1 MECPKC
7 VGILEEKTVE
17 DIKID
22 VCWACEGIWFDE
34 GELGKILERDS
45 ENFCT
50 VDLGR
55 DELDGKELSDVKDFL
70 NEKSAKCPR
79 CQKKMEKKPYEK
91 NKSVLTDA
99 CPGGCGVWLD
109 GTEVEQLRNR
119 RAVESYDRK
128 KVAKL
133 NIKIAFESL
142 ALKLFGENKKKKN
155 K

>member
-1 MECPKC
+1 
-7 VGILEEKTVE
+7 
-17 DIKID
+17 
-22 VCWACEGIWFDE
+22 
-34 GELGKILERDS
+34 
-45 ENFCT
+45 
-50 VDLGR
+50 
-55 DELDGKELSDVKDFL
+55 
-70 NEKSAKCPR
+70 
-79 CQKKMEKKPYEK
+79 EK